1 MNFNSLLVLFLV
13 ISANA
18 VILLGICFL
27 GIKFSKINE
36 IHLIR
41 MKQYFYSML
50 STVMISCVF
59 PTVFATVLFVGLF
72 FFYRYAIFKR
82 DAFRL
87 QGLYQA
93 YDENKPI
100 TKFSRIFH
108 TSQGEIGTIKIEKD
122 YLYSFDRYLNNAVY
136 LCIFY
141 CTNETLGP
149 ETPILYGIE
158 FFVAITA
165 LFVLI
170 AKLIYNLSVSTPS
183 SVFYLCPDLS
193 YIPVV
198 LIALLFYGLATFIFT
213 TTL

>member
-13 ISANA
+13 ISANT

-59 PTVFATVLFVGLF
+59 PTVFAAVFFVGMF

-82 DAFRL
+82 DAFQL

-108 TSQGEIGTIKIEKD
+108 TSQREIGTVKIEKD
-122 YLYSFDRYLNNAVY
+122 YLYSFDRYLNNTIY
-136 LCIFY
+136 LFVFY
-141 CTNETLGP
+141 CIKDTAGP
-149 ETPILYGIE
+149 ETPVLYALE

-165 LFVLI
+165 LFIPI
-170 AKLIYNLSVSTPS
+170 AKVTYNLSLTTSTS
-183 SVFYLCPDLS
+183 AFYLSPNLS

-198 LIALLFYGLATFIFT
+198 FGGLLFYGLATFIFT